1 MSTIQPD
8 LVGAHGIRVL
18 GGQKDRSQTS
28 SEEAGR
34 DARAAIFHDGI
45 SAHDVA
51 SAHDRI
57 SAEVMLLFEGHHDR
71 LLGYVLTFGL
81 RRQDGEEVV
90 QEVFLSLFRHLE
102 LGRSRSN
109 LRAWLFAV
117 AHNLAL
123 KQRMA
128 NQRWQQ
134 HAEADSLE
142 QWRDPGP
149 TPEEHAVSAQRQ
161 KRLLAIVDALPE
173 QDRWCLYLRSE
184 GLRYREIARTLGIS
198 LGSVSISLSRSF
210 GRLMRAGEL

>member
-1 MSTIQPD
+1 MSTTRPN
-8 LVGAHGIRVL
+8 LLGIHAL
-18 GGQKDRSQTS
+18 GSPH
-28 SEEAGR
+28 
-34 DARAAIFHDGI
+34 ARAAQEGDGAI
-45 SAHDVA
+45 A
-51 SAHDRI
+51 S
-57 SAEVMLLFEGHHDR
+57 EVMLLFEEHHDR

-81 RRQDGEEVV
+81 SRHDGEEIV
-90 QEVFLSLFRHLE
+90 QEVFLSLFRHLQ

-128 NQRWQQ
+128 NQRWSQPI
-134 HAEADSLE
+134 EPDRLE
-142 QWRDPGP
+142 WHCDPSP
-149 TPEEHAVSAQRQ
+149 NPEEHAVSAQRQ

-184 GLRYREIARTLGIS
+184 GLRYREIAKTVGIS

>member
-1 MSTIQPD
+1 MQAQVIWVPGVLDMSTIQPD
-8 LVGAHGIRVL
+8 LLGAHAIRVL
-18 GGQKDRSQTS
+18 GGEQDREKTALAQ
-28 SEEAGR
+28 AGR
-34 DARAAIFHDGI
+34 DRRAAT
-45 SAHDVA
+45 SC
-51 SAHDRI
+51 
-57 SAEVMLLFEGHHDR
+57 EVMLLFEEHHDR

-81 RRQDGEEVV
+81 RRQDGEEIV

-117 AHNLAL
+117 AHNLTL

-128 NQRWQQ
+128 NQRWSQ
-134 HAEADSLE
+134 HAEAETVEE
-142 QWRDPGP
+142 QRDPGP

-161 KRLLAIVDALPE
+161 KRLLAIVDVLPE

-184 GLRYREIARTLGIS
+184 GLRYREIAKTVGIS

-210 GRLMRAGEL
+210 ARLMRAGEL